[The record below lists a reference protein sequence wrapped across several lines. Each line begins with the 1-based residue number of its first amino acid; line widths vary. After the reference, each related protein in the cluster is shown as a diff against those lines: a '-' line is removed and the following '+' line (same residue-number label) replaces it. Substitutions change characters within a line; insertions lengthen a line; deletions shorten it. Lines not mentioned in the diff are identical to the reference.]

1 MHPGQEFD
9 RLDWVGRV
17 KSEDSSDPLK
27 QFSTL
32 CDVFQSTVCERIM
45 EAVVEQNNG
54 HERQIISLSQD
65 SFYRELDDAEGVQ
78 AAKGTFNFDHPG
90 QYRVVHLV
98 AGHCL
103 LTSS

>member
-1 MHPGQEFD
+1 
-9 RLDWVGRV
+9 
-17 KSEDSSDPLK
+17 
-27 QFSTL
+27 
-32 CDVFQSTVCERIM
+32 M

-90 QYRVVHLV
+90 Q
-98 AGHCL
+98 
-103 LTSS
+103 